1 MTRDNPVIGERGGAR
16 LGGREG
22 SGSGG
27 QTAGPIVPETDKPMF
42 CFQSVREESESFAL
56 IAGHGFISAVIVSS
70 PDFFL
75 RN

>member
-1 MTRDNPVIGERGGAR
+1 M
-16 LGGREG
+16 GGREG
-22 SGSGG
+22 GREREGE
-27 QTAGPIVPETDKPMF
+27 TAGPIVPETDKPMF
-42 CFQSVREESESFAL
+42 CLQSVREESESFAL